1 MIQVRELDQKGAGRI
16 GLGAG
21 LGLAGAIVAIVVP
34 AIFLFIAADHP
45 IGFLTIDTTFIQVN
59 SILVLA
65 GAILLLLSLFF
76 YRRSFS
82 ALRRVDPRFY
92 VASVLCILG
101 SLGFLLLLVAAAIVV
116 GDSSSLLACVKG
128 SPSHALSCLE
138 SGEPF
143 GAVTSILGFLL
154 GWIGG
159 VGIMIGL
166 FIAGNRFRS
175 GSLGASAFFYG
186 LLLIIL
192 LIPLASLFVSIPY
205 DSYLLLLSPVFALIA
220 PGLAL
225 GGAAATRER
234 LVPV

>member
-16 GLGAG
+16 GLGAA
-21 LGLAGAIVAIVVP
+21 LGLAGAVVAIVVP
-34 AIFLFIAADHP
+34 TIFLFIAADYP
-45 IGFLTIDTTFIQVN
+45 VGFFAINTTFIQVN

-65 GAILLLLSLFF
+65 GAILLVLSLWF

-82 ALRRVDPRFY
+82 ALRKIDPRFY

-128 SPSHALSCLE
+128 SPSHALTCLE

-175 GSLGASAFFYG
+175 GALGVSAIFYG
-186 LLLIIL
+186 LLLLIL
-192 LIPLASLFVSIPY
+192 IIPLASLFVTVPY
-205 DSYLLLLSPVFALIA
+205 DSYLLLLSPIFALIA

-225 GGAAATRER
+225 GGAATTSQR
-234 LVPV
+234 LAPV